1 MALPILDKTWNIDT
15 NVLVANS
22 GNYIVD
28 RRTAMFL
35 IKDKLVNMPIPWTV
49 IGSSDGVTQGMDAVD
64 RWTSAAKVSFGDA
77 GIDGTTING
86 WIVLQ
91 QTGIGPKFQILIGP
105 SKYNVYAGVARISY
119 SPVNGFGAA
128 NGGTDPA
135 GVVLHDYPTASDE
148 LVLYQGNNINS
159 PWLDGQAQNRS
170 GNPDFRFHFWQ
181 SSDGACNRIIARNI
195 LNTNN
200 GLNIFFEKPKN
211 PIAAWTNPVIAEWV
225 SANTD
230 RNTYALYNDAEG
242 IGGNAPSGGIMPL
255 YATSEGAVSGALG
268 QNITNANGLSGEWE
282 LYPQGLASNT
292 NLYYGRHGSRFDVW
306 WVSTAIPNG
315 STFPLTPSPTR
326 EFCVFDNMAFPW
338 DGGLPVLI

>member
-1 MALPILDKTWNIDT
+1 MALPTLDKTWDIDT
-15 NVLVANS
+15 NNLVANS
-22 GNYIVD
+22 GNYTLD
-28 RRTAMFL
+28 RRASMFM
-35 IKDKLVNMPIPWTV
+35 IKDKLVNMPVPWTV

-64 RWTSAAKVSFGDA
+64 RWVTAADVSFGNVTYDPSA
-77 GIDGTTING
+77 ING

-105 SKYNVYAGVARISY
+105 SKFNTYAGAARISY

-135 GVVLHDYPTASDE
+135 GVILHDYPTATDE
-148 LVLYQGNNINS
+148 LVLIVGNTTGS
-159 PWLDGQAQNRS
+159 SWLDGHSQNRT

-195 LNTNN
+195 LNANN
-200 GLNIFFEKPKN
+200 GLNIFFEKPKS
-211 PIAAWTNPVIAEWV
+211 PITAWTNPVIAEWV
-225 SANTD
+225 ASTTD
-230 RNTYALYNDAEG
+230 RNTYANYNDAAG
-242 IGGNAPSGGIMPL
+242 ISGNSPAGPIMPM
-255 YATSEGAVSGALG
+255 YATSEGVVSAALG
-268 QNITNANGLSGEWE
+268 QTIVNANSLSGEWE

-292 NLYYGRHGSRFDVW
+292 NPYYGRHGSRFDVW
-306 WVSTAIPNG
+306 WVPTPLPNG

-338 DGGLPVLI
+338 DGSLPVLI